1 MNEIK
6 NKTRM
11 SKSFNIYK
19 GEKKME
25 EEAEEGESEN
35 ANNNNKIEN
44 IKKQRMGVESMFRVV
59 LKKKKETRPSN

>member
-1 MNEIK
+1 
-6 NKTRM
+6 M

-35 ANNNNKIEN
+35 ANNNKIEN
-44 IKKQRMGVESMFRVV
+44 IKKIANGSRVESY
-59 LKKKKETRPSN
+59 